1 MAVESQIVIDIGTAV
16 VGKIMIVA
24 AVMAAAI
31 AVAVVAIVVVVV
43 VDAVVVVETA
53 LAILAVV
60 VTLHHSH
67 PDRAVE
73 RRRDPSAEM
82 AMASMM
88 MATT

>member
-16 VGKIMIVA
+16 VGKMMIVA
-24 AVMAAAI
+24 AD
-31 AVAVVAIVVVVV
+31 AVV
-43 VDAVVVVETA
+43 VVVVETA

-73 RRRDPSAEM
+73 RRRDPSVEM

>member
-16 VGKIMIVA
+16 VGKMMIVA

-43 VDAVVVVETA
+43 VVVVVETA

-73 RRRDPSAEM
+73 RRRDPSVEM

>member
-16 VGKIMIVA
+16 VGKMMI
-24 AVMAAAI
+24 
-31 AVAVVAIVVVVV
+31 VAVVAIVVVVV
-43 VDAVVVVETA
+43 VVDAVVVVVETA

-73 RRRDPSAEM
+73 RRRDPSVEM